1 MGERGWGE
9 GAEGKNEFAPDFEK
23 SEDSR
28 LHVGRQPHGQ
38 FFEYIPPEVAKI
50 KRVDGAGQKAIF
62 EVRGGGNDTK
72 SRAGSRH
79 KCFPSGPKKLY
90 TSPTKK
96 DTYGML
102 GTNIGAFG
110 AGDNQ
115 LGWRART
122 TRLSACTARRERGP
136 NTT

>member
-9 GAEGKNEFAPDFEK
+9 AEGKNEFAPDFEK

-62 EVRGGGNDTK
+62 EVREGGNDTK

-102 GTNIGAFG
+102 GTNIGGEPVRRGSA
-110 AGDNQ
+110 
-115 LGWRART
+115 RAPRGG
-122 TRLSACTARRERGP
+122 REGQ
-136 NTT
+136 TQHDETSHGQS